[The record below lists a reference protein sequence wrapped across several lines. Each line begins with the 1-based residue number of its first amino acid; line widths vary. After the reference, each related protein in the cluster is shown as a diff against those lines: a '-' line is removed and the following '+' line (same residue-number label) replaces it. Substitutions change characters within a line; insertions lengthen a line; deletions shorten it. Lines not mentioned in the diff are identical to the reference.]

1 MTAKICQN
9 LQTFNRGIL
18 VLLFCFSITSLI
30 AGKLVPT
37 PLMQQEAK
45 WLVQA
50 LQQAHYNKVS
60 VKDLNSTGFI
70 HSYLKKLDKQTEK
83 LIKRKEA
90 EALEL
95 MSKHAQKLEEKIK
108 ALVPNPKK
116 LKYFELVTPYR
127 QPILQDLM
135 DGKDV
140 EESFDDAIFDVVT

>member
-1 MTAKICQN
+1 MDDISVYSWGLGLVITD
-9 LQTFNRGIL
+9 FNPALEREKTTE
-18 VLLFCFSITSLI
+18 VEWDSYN
-30 AGKLVPT
+30 
-37 PLMQQEAK
+37 EK
-45 WLVQA
+45 WEE
-50 LQQAHYNKVS
+50 
-60 VKDLNSTGFI
+60 
-70 HSYLKKLDKQTEK
+70 YLKKLDKQTEK

-140 EESFDDAIFDVVT
+140 EESFDDAIFDVVTEWYSD